1 MSAPRRPLALAA
13 RALALPLVGLT
24 LSCAHGTEPD
34 ISTLASSSD
43 QIIWDAAQKAL
54 EKRSWET
61 ARQYLK
67 RIVDGFPQSEHG
79 PSARIAL
86 GDSYFEEGGTA
97 NYILAIEEY
106 RQFLTF
112 YPSHA
117 RSDYAQFKVAESYFK
132 QMSPPDRDQTA
143 TREALDD
150 YVRLLEIYP
159 KSSYAEQARQ
169 RITVCRSSL
178 ADAEFNVGYFY
189 QRSRKAYRAAIR
201 RFEGLLADYPDYAGM
216 DKVLF
221 RLAQCLAVMARTA
234 EALPH
239 LARLL
244 EEYPESSFTE
254 QARKLYHQLATSGA
268 PSPAPPPVPTSSSPP
283 PSGR

>member
-1 MSAPRRPLALAA
+1 LSAPRRPLALGA
-13 RALALPLVGLT
+13 RALALPLLGLT

-34 ISTLASSSD
+34 ISTMTSSSD
-43 QIIWDAAQKAL
+43 QIIWDAAQQAM

-67 RIVDGFPQSEHG
+67 RIVDGFPQSEFG

-117 RSDYAQFKVAESYFK
+117 RSDYAQFRVAEAYFK
-132 QMSPPDRDQTA
+132 QMNPPDRDQTA
-143 TREALDD
+143 TREALED
-150 YVRLLEIYP
+150 YVRLLETYP
-159 KSSYAEQARQ
+159 NSSYGEQARQ
-169 RITVCRSSL
+169 RISVCRASL

-189 QRSRKAYRAAIR
+189 QRTRKAYRAAIR

-221 RLAQCLAVMARTA
+221 RLAQCLEVMARTA

-244 EEYPESSFTE
+244 EEYPESPFTDE
-254 QARKLYHQLATSGA
+254 ARKLYHKISSAGV

>member
-1 MSAPRRPLALAA
+1 MSAPRHPLALGA
-13 RALALPLVGLT
+13 RALAGALIGLT
-24 LSCAHGTEPD
+24 LACAHGTEPD

-43 QIIWDAAQKAL
+43 QIIWEAAQKAM

-67 RIVDGFPQSEHG
+67 RIIDGFPQSEYG

-106 RQFLTF
+106 RQFLT
-112 YPSHA
+112 YHPSHA
-117 RSDYAQFKVAESYFK
+117 RSDYAQFRVAEAYFK
-132 QMSPPDRDQTA
+132 QMNPADRDQTA

-150 YVRLLEIYP
+150 YVRLLETYP
-159 KSSYAEQARQ
+159 SSSYGEQARQ
-169 RITVCRSSL
+169 RITVCRASL

-201 RFEGLLADYPDYAGM
+201 RFEGLLAAYPDYAAM
-216 DKVLF
+216 DKVLY
-221 RLAQCLAVMARTA
+221 RLAQCLGFMARTA

-244 EEYPESSFTE
+244 EEYPESPFIE
-254 QARKLYHQLATSGA
+254 DARKLYHQLSASGV

-283 PSGR
+283 PSGH